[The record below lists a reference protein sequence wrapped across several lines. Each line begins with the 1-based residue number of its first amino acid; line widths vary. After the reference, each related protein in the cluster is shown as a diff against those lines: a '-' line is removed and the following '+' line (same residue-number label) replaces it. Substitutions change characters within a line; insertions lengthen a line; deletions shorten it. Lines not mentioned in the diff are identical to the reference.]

1 MPAAQGVGIQ
11 VGRNVIG
18 QIGHVNLSR
27 DTVETYQKNGV
38 TADGPG
44 STADISHAVV
54 TGSGLTPASGLTL
67 ALGLTPRRAG
77 VFSACPAC
85 QDGRHDRPARRAARC
100 R

>member
-38 TADGPG
+38 TADGPVRPP
-44 STADISHAVV
+44 ISA
-54 TGSGLTPASGLTL
+54 TPWSPG
-67 ALGLTPRRAG
+67 
-77 VFSACPAC
+77 PA
-85 QDGRHDRPARRAARC
+85 
-100 R
+100 